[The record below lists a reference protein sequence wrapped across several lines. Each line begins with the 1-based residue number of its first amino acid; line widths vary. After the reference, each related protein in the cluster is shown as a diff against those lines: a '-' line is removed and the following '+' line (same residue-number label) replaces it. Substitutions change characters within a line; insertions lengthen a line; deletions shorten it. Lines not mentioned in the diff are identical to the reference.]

1 MIINPLDNENY
12 LNHLKLLGVLFTL
25 MLNFILIYVLIFN
38 PYAWYFDCLFFSGT
52 SDATLQVFAITATIL
67 HLILIIGLTVIL
79 IFKYWK
85 KKKFFV
91 VAPIFSFLTLY
102 FILQLERAIS

>member
-1 MIINPLDNENY
+1 MIINPLDNEKY

-25 MLNFILIYVLIFN
+25 MLNCLLVYVLVFN
-38 PYAWYFDCLFFSGT
+38 PYAWYFDKLFFSGT
-52 SDATLQVFAITATIL
+52 SDETLHVLALTATIL
-67 HLILIIGLTVIL
+67 NLILIIGLMLIM

-91 VAPIFSFLTLY
+91 LAPIVSFLTLY
-102 FILQLERAIS
+102 FILYLERAIS